1 MARKRYQETSLMQ
14 FQRRFRTD
22 AACRERLFKLRW
34 PDGFVYPVC
43 VGVEFYKLPRRNL
56 VQCKACGRQTS
67 VTAGTVM
74 HRTRTPLRVWFWAIY
89 FVANDKRG
97 LSALQLS
104 KKLEVSYY
112 VAWTML
118 HKIRVAMKERDSA
131 YELRGVVEM
140 DDSFFGS
147 GTGGNKRGRG
157 TKKTPVIIEA
167 STHGAA
173 VGFAR
178 MHVVEHVDAETI
190 GNIVQVDIADNQTIK
205 TDGWQAY
212 GAVKSKG
219 HKHQKKTG
227 MNSKEVKEFLGWVHT
242 LASNA
247 KSYLLG
253 TLHGIGKKHLQEYL
267 DEFCYRFNRRNWEA
281 QLFERLL
288 NACVNSKGVTYS
300 ELTR

>member
-1 MARKRYQETSLMQ
+1 MGRKRYQEMSLMQ
-14 FQRRFRTD
+14 FQRRFRTEV
-22 AACRERLFKLRW
+22 ACREHLFKSRW
-34 PDGFVYPVC
+34 PDGFVCPACGHKEY
-43 VGVEFYKLPRRNL
+43 YDLPRRNL

-89 FVANDKRG
+89 LVANDKRG

-118 HKIRVAMKERDSA
+118 HKIRRGMKERDSA
-131 YELRGVVEM
+131 YELRGVIEM

-147 GTGGNKRGRG
+147 GVGGDKRGRG

-178 MHVVEHVDAETI
+178 MHVVEHVDADTV
-190 GNIVQVDIADNQTIK
+190 GYLVQKDIAEKQTIK
-205 TDGWQAY
+205 TDGWRAY
-212 GAVKSKG
+212 GAVKKEG
-219 HKHQKKTG
+219 HRHHKKAG

-247 KSYLLG
+247 KSFLLG
-253 TLHGIGKKHLQEYL
+253 TLHGVGKKHLQEYL

-281 QLFERLL
+281 QIFERLVT
-288 NACVNSKGVTYS
+288 ACVHSKGVTYS
-300 ELTR
+300 ELTQ

>member
-1 MARKRYQETSLMQ
+1 MKKRYQDISLTR
-14 FQRRFRTD
+14 FQRRFRTE

-34 PDGFVYPVC
+34 PDGFVCPVC
-43 VGVEFYKLPRRNL
+43 GDRRYYDLPKRNL
-56 VQCKACGRQTS
+56 LQCKACGRQTS

-74 HRTRTPLRVWFWAIY
+74 HRTRTSLRVWFWAIY
-89 FVANDKRG
+89 LVANDKRG

-118 HKIRVAMKERDSA
+118 HKIRTAMTARDSA
-131 YELRGVVEM
+131 YELRGIIEM
-140 DDSFFGS
+140 DESFFGS
-147 GTGGNKRGRG
+147 GAGGDKCGRG

-167 STHGAA
+167 STAEAA

-178 MHVVEHVDAETI
+178 MRVVDHVDKETI
-190 GNIVQVDIADNQTIK
+190 AAIVRRDVAEGQTIR
-205 TDGWQAY
+205 TDGWRAY
-212 GAVKSKG
+212 AVVEENG
-219 HKHQKKTG
+219 HQHDRRVG
-227 MNSKEVKEFLGWVHT
+227 LSPKEVKDVLGWVHT

-253 TLHGIGKKHLQEYL
+253 TFHGIGKKHLQGYL
-267 DEFCYRFNRRNWEA
+267 DEFCYRFNRRKWEA
-281 QLFERLL
+281 QIFERLVT
-288 NACVNSKGVTYS
+288 ACVHSKGITYS